1 MKFTQ
6 QQTSLSLQTSLADG
20 ETFDNPFFL
29 LLLLFALS
37 ALEMDLRASPML
49 GNHSTAD
56 RALPEKH
63 KMLLSFK

>member
-1 MKFTQ
+1 MFTRQ
-6 QQTSLSLQTSLADG
+6 QMSLSLQTSLADG

-49 GNHSTAD
+49 SNRSTAD

-63 KMLLSFK
+63 KVLLSFR